1 MDYSSAA
8 TEAEDNEH
16 GEEECF
22 KKDDPNANSPF
33 IEDLD
38 KTFSIDSYLVRM
50 QCDGATDS
58 MENDIYEGSHSIEEN
73 LISIYST
80 RDQGGKRRRKDISR
94 ASSSIDKSKIAIPL
108 SMSCTAV
115 QWTRATEEKHELKKS
130 EVSRNEK
137 CLINIIKGFSIL
149 AGLPW
154 HLIDE
159 VYILI
164 NYGDEFPW
172 VLAGVILKERR
183 ILVYDSMSR
192 RRRFGQ
198 LSKIQKLAKI
208 LPTYLDISGFL
219 DQKICHVIPLD
230 FCNWDL
236 KSQCDAPP
244 SRCPIE
250 IPFWPSA
257 RCATT
262 ALDYWNSVNVK
273 IDLFTMRQYHGRP
286 LKIDKWEF
294 RPRCDMVT
302 AQLACCQLKNA
313 LTSSSS
319 VGFGK
324 IWYR

>member
-8 TEAEDNEH
+8 T
-16 GEEECF
+16 
-22 KKDDPNANSPF
+22 
-33 IEDLD
+33 
-38 KTFSIDSYLVRM
+38 
-50 QCDGATDS
+50 
-58 MENDIYEGSHSIEEN
+58 ENDIYEGSHSIEED

-94 ASSSIDKSKIAIPL
+94 ASSRIDKSKISIPL
-108 SMSCTAV
+108 SLSCTAV
-115 QWTRATEEKHELKKS
+115 QWTRATEEKHKLKKS

-137 CLINIIKGFSIL
+137 CLINMIKGFSIL
-149 AGLPW
+149 ADLPW
-154 HLIDE
+154 RLIDE

-192 RRRFGQ
+192 RRRFDPS
-198 LSKIQKLAKI
+198 SKIQKLAKI

-219 DQKICHVIPLD
+219 DQKICRVILLD
-230 FCNWDL
+230 FGNWDL
-236 KSQCDAPP
+236 KSQRDAPP

-250 IPFWPSA
+250 IPFWPSM

-262 ALDYWNSVNVK
+262 ALDYWNSIIVK
-273 IDLFTMRQYHGRP
+273 IDLFAIRPYHGCP

-294 RPRCDMVT
+294 GPRCDIMT
-302 AQLACCQLKNA
+302 AQLACYQLKNA
-313 LTSSSS
+313 LTSLPS

-324 IWYR
+324 IWYRWKAYSISHTMKS